1 MNEIFGFSFFNSKRF
16 LKSSLSNNLASA
28 VPTTTISNVS
38 LGLSIKARKDEL
50 KKLQEKKF
58 NQKFKPIIDI
68 FKKYQNK
75 ITDEEIAKW

>member
-1 MNEIFGFSFFNSKRF
+1 MAKKITDIDK
-16 LKSSLSNNLASA
+16 L
-28 VPTTTISNVS
+28 
-38 LGLSIKARKDEL
+38 IKVQKEQL

-75 ITDEEIAKW
+75 ITDEEIAKMVENIDNKYSQKK